1 MCQIWRIHVESRK
14 QFTGTLQEAENRMKM
29 NPFRNIA
36 RQEAVCKLLITDCI
50 FFSMKMMVPQ
60 KKSSF
65 SILCYKKRSET
76 FHCTLFELK
85 TGANYN

>member
-60 KKSSF
+60 KKNLPFRFCATKNDQKPFIVPYS
-65 SILCYKKRSET
+65 
-76 FHCTLFELK
+76 
-85 TGANYN
+85 N